1 MKSQLGYLRRNSFRQ
16 DYPMTQLTPIQLE
29 DGTIIY
35 IEATN
40 NVDAPPVI
48 TEVSP
53 EGEEEALI
61 DKGWDADAAQKQ
73 IVQNF
78 QAIEGTI
85 RAYTVYSLNAF
96 KKIPVANIDK
106 VTLEFGIKVGG
117 EAGIPYV
124 TKGTAESNLKVT
136 VECSFPDQPEKKTQ
150 QS

>member
-1 MKSQLGYLRRNSFRQ
+1 
-16 DYPMTQLTPIQLE
+16 MTQLTPIHLE

-35 IEATN
+35 IEGTDN
-40 NVDAPPVI
+40 IDAPPVI

-53 EGEEEALI
+53 KGEEALI
-61 DKGWDADAAQKQ
+61 DKGWDANAAQKQ

-136 VECSFPDQPEKKTQ
+136 VECSFPDQLEKQTQ

>member
-1 MKSQLGYLRRNSFRQ
+1 
-16 DYPMTQLTPIQLE
+16 MTQLTPIQLE

-35 IEATN
+35 IEATD
-40 NVDAPPVI
+40 NVDVPPVSI
-48 TEVSP
+48 ESP
-53 EGEEEALI
+53 QGEEEALI
-61 DKGWDADAAQKQ
+61 DKGWDADVAQKQ

-85 RAYTVYSLNAF
+85 RAYTVYTLNAF
-96 KKIPVANIDK
+96 KKIPIANINK

-136 VECSFPDQPEKKTQ
+136 VECSFPDQLEKKTQ

>member
-1 MKSQLGYLRRNSFRQ
+1 
-16 DYPMTQLTPIQLE
+16 MTQLTPIQLE

-48 TEVSP
+48 TESP

-61 DKGWDADAAQKQ
+61 DKGWNADAAQKQ

-124 TKGTAESNLKVT
+124 TKGTAESNLKIT
-136 VECSFPDQPEKKTQ
+136 VECSFPDQSEKKTQ

>member
-1 MKSQLGYLRRNSFRQ
+1 
-16 DYPMTQLTPIQLE
+16 MTQLTPIQLE

-35 IEATN
+35 IEATD
-40 NVDAPPVI
+40 NVDALPVSI
-48 TEVSP
+48 ESP

-61 DKGWDADAAQKQ
+61 DKGWDANVAQKQ

-136 VECSFPDQPEKKTQ
+136 VECSFPDQLENKIQ

>member
-1 MKSQLGYLRRNSFRQ
+1 
-16 DYPMTQLTPIQLE
+16 MTQLTPIQLE

-35 IEATN
+35 IEATD
-40 NVDAPPVI
+40 NVDVPPVSI
-48 TEVSP
+48 KSP
-53 EGEEEALI
+53 QGEEEALI
-61 DKGWDADAAQKQ
+61 DKGWDADVAQKQ

-85 RAYTVYSLNAF
+85 RAYTVYTLNAF
-96 KKIPVANIDK
+96 KKIPIANINK

-136 VECSFPDQPEKKTQ
+136 VECSFPDQLEKKTQ

>member
-1 MKSQLGYLRRNSFRQ
+1 MCYLTRNSFIQ
-16 DYPMTQLTPIQLE
+16 NLPMTQLTPIQLE

-35 IEATN
+35 IEATD
-40 NVDAPPVI
+40 NVDAPPVSI
-48 TEVSP
+48 ESP
-53 EGEEEALI
+53 QGEEEALI
-61 DKGWDADAAQKQ
+61 DKGWDADVAQKQ

-85 RAYTVYSLNAF
+85 RAYTVYTLNAF
-96 KKIPVANIDK
+96 KKIPIANINK

-136 VECSFPDQPEKKTQ
+136 VECSFPDQLEKKTQ

>member
-1 MKSQLGYLRRNSFRQ
+1 
-16 DYPMTQLTPIQLE
+16 MTQLTPIQLE

-35 IEATN
+35 IEATD
-40 NVDAPPVI
+40 NVDAPPVRI
-48 TEVSP
+48 EVSP
-53 EGEEEALI
+53 QGEEEALI

-73 IVQNF
+73 ILQNF

-124 TKGTAESNLKVT
+124 TKGTAESNLKIT
-136 VECSFPDQPEKKTQ
+136 VECSFPKQLEKITP

>member
-1 MKSQLGYLRRNSFRQ
+1 
-16 DYPMTQLTPIQLE
+16 MTQLTPIQLE

-40 NVDAPPVI
+40 NVDALPVI
-48 TEVSP
+48 TESP
-53 EGEEEALI
+53 EGEEALI

-117 EAGIPYV
+117 EAGIPYI

>member
-1 MKSQLGYLRRNSFRQ
+1 
-16 DYPMTQLTPIQLE
+16 MTQLTPIYLE

-35 IEATN
+35 IEATD
-40 NVDAPPVI
+40 NVDAPPVSI
-48 TEVSP
+48 ESP
-53 EGEEEALI
+53 QGEEEALI
-61 DKGWDADAAQKQ
+61 DKGWDADVAQKQ

-85 RAYTVYSLNAF
+85 RAYTVYTLNAF
-96 KKIPVANIDK
+96 KKIPIANIDK

-136 VECSFPDQPEKKTQ
+136 VECSFPDQLENKIQ